1 MTDKF
6 DYINQNKEISPY
18 SLFLGNPRHNAKT
31 AKKQIYPI
39 VKLGEKTTYSP
50 ERHVDSPEVIIKA
63 QQLISRDGKS
73 TNSLFN
79 QIRNNGGIQ
88 NHLDFGGDVI
98 LSSIMPDRA
107 IEGLTSETYA
117 EIIDTLGIKYYL
129 TPDGETYLR
138 EPEVSAVEINR
149 MLNQTQALRDC
160 CPLCVPIGLVKGCTD
175 NQILYHLEMMQ
186 NMGIQRFCF
195 HLADFFRGPDYVLQ
209 IAKRFAYLIR
219 ERTDEL
225 IIYGIGSKKH
235 INSFRFVDGFA
246 TQSHYVKAYYG
257 YRYEYGRWIR
267 SPGRKV
273 DRELVM
279 HNLHA
284 ISSFVEDLR
293 NQQELT
299 PFLEEEVDGP
309 LRNSTAEQIGMN
321 YCTYT

>member
-1 MTDKF
+1 MTDMF
-6 DYINQNKEISPY
+6 DYINQNKKISTH
-18 SLFLGNPRHNAKT
+18 SLFLGGPRHNAKT
-31 AKKQIYPI
+31 AKKRIYPI
-39 VKLGEKTTYSP
+39 IKLGEKATYNP
-50 ERHVDSPEVIIKA
+50 ERYVDSPEVIVKA
-63 QQLISRDGKS
+63 QQLISRNGKS

-79 QIRNNGGIQ
+79 QIRNDGGIQ

-98 LSSIMPDRA
+98 LSSIMPDRT
-107 IEGLTSETYA
+107 IEGLTSEVYA

-138 EPEVSAVEINR
+138 EPRVSAVEIHR
-149 MLNQTQALRDC
+149 MLNQTQELRDC
-160 CPLCVPIGLVKGCTD
+160 CPQCVPIGLVKGCTD
-175 NQILYHLEMMQ
+175 AQILYHLEMMQ
-186 NMGIQRFCF
+186 NMGVQRFCF

-257 YRYEYGRWIR
+257 YRYEHGRWIR
-267 SPGRKV
+267 SRGRKV
-273 DRELVM
+273 DRERVM
-279 HNLHA
+279 HNLRA
-284 ISSFVEDLR
+284 ISSFIEDLR

-299 PFLEEEVDGP
+299 LFLEEEVDS
-309 LRNSTAEQIGMN
+309 LLQNSTAEQIGMN